1 MNKNKQV
8 DGTNAHKNLR
18 SKKIKKNKSFYPS
31 WNNGSHPRKSCVAD
45 HKSVCR
51 AKTMDSS

>member
-8 DGTNAHKNLR
+8 DGANAHKNLR

-31 WNNGSHPRKSCVAD
+31 WNNGSHPRKSCVGD